1 MFPALYLPLGYI
13 LLVVLLLL
21 MDEYRIRNIHNNRL
35 EARAEIIWPI
45 TIETISG
52 PIYGQT
58 KNISAS
64 GAFLVCRQPLYKG
77 DVVRCIVKAPS
88 RSLEMDAEVIWSD
101 IYQPPDKD
109 FPHNGIGI
117 LFKRIPS
124 ESRDFL
130 ALSVY
135 DSLNSAKK

>member
-13 LLVVLLLL
+13 LLVVLLVL

-35 EARAEIIWPI
+35 AARAEIIWPI

-52 PIYGQT
+52 PVYGQT

-77 DVVRCIVKAPS
+77 EVVRCIVKAQVGPWKWTQ
-88 RSLEMDAEVIWSD
+88 R
-101 IYQPPDKD
+101 
-109 FPHNGIGI
+109 
-117 LFKRIPS
+117 
-124 ESRDFL
+124 
-130 ALSVY
+130 
-135 DSLNSAKK
+135 